1 MNICLIGPSYP
12 FRGGISHH
20 TTLLYRYL
28 RAGHKVQFFSF
39 KRQYPKWLFPGKT
52 DIDSSSLPVQE
63 EDTLRIIDSMN
74 PVTWLQVAGKIINL
88 QPDLLIIPWWV
99 SFWTPQ
105 FFTIAVLARIFTKT
119 EILFLCHNVVE
130 HESSIWKKLATK
142 LTFLLAD
149 RFVTHSK
156 EETDKLHQLLGK
168 NINVTTAFHPTYAD
182 LSQLVVS
189 KETAK
194 EKLGLSG
201 TVLLFF
207 GFVREYKGLS
217 ILLRALPDIIEQK
230 EVTLLVAGEFWSD
243 KNIYLD
249 LIKDLGIE
257 DVVRIEDRY
266 VPNEAISTYFAAAD
280 LVVQPYLSVSGSGV
294 CQLAYGL
301 GRPVIATDV
310 GSLCEVIED
319 RSNGR
324 IVPPGDSK
332 ALAEA
337 IVESLQPQ
345 NLKLYTV
352 NSAKV
357 RDKFSWEAYTEKI
370 VGLTSK
376 GTIQ

>member
-28 RAGHKVQFFSF
+28 RASHEVQFFSF
-39 KRQYPKWLFPGKT
+39 KRQYPEWLFPGKT
-52 DIDSSSLPVQE
+52 DIDPSTLPIQE
-63 EDTLRIIDSMN
+63 EGTNRIIDSMN
-74 PVTWLQVAGKIINL
+74 PVTWLQVAGKIIKS

-105 FFTIAVLARIFTKT
+105 FFTITFLARFFTKT

-130 HESSIWKKLATK
+130 HESSLWKKLATK
-142 LTFLLAD
+142 LTFLFAD

-168 NINVTTAFHPTYAD
+168 NIKVTTAFHPTYAD
-182 LSQLVVS
+182 LSKSVVS
-189 KETAK
+189 KESAK
-194 EKLGLSG
+194 KQLELSG

-207 GFVREYKGLS
+207 GFVREYKGLAV
-217 ILLRALPDIIEQK
+217 LLKALPDVIRHK
-230 EVTLLVAGEFWSD
+230 SVTLLVAGEFWSD
-243 KNIYLD
+243 KKRYLD
-249 LIKDLGIE
+249 LIKDLGIA
-257 DVVRIEDRY
+257 DVVRIEDKY
-266 VPNEAISTYFAAAD
+266 VLNEEIGTYFAAAD

-319 RSNGR
+319 RTNGR
-324 IVPPGDSK
+324 IVPPEDPI

-337 IVESLQPQ
+337 IVESLQPEI
-345 NLKLYTV
+345 LELYTV
-352 NSAKV
+352 NSAKT

-370 VGLTSK
+370 VALISK

>member
-20 TTLLYRYL
+20 TTLLCRFL
-28 RAGHKVQFFSF
+28 RVSHEVHFFSF
-39 KRQYPKWLFPGKT
+39 KRQYPAWLFPGKT
-52 DIDSSSLPVQE
+52 DIDPSRFPVQE
-63 EDTLRIIDSMN
+63 EDTIRIIDSMN
-74 PVTWLQVAGKIINL
+74 PVTWLQAAGKII
-88 QPDLLIIPWWV
+88 QSRPVLLIIPWWV
-99 SFWTPQ
+99 SFWAAQ
-105 FFTIAVLARIFTKT
+105 FFTIAFLTRLFTET

-142 LTFLLAD
+142 LTFSFAD
-149 RFVTHSK
+149 RFVTHSR
-156 EETDKLHQLLGK
+156 EETEKLHRLLGK
-168 NINVTTAFHPTYAD
+168 NIRVTTAFHPTYAD
-182 LSQLVVS
+182 LSQSVVS

-217 ILLRALPDIIEQK
+217 ILLKALPDVIEQK
-230 EVTLLVAGEFWSD
+230 KVTLLVAGEFWSD
-243 KNIYLD
+243 KNTYLD
-249 LIKDLGIE
+249 LIKGLGIE
-257 DVVRIEDRY
+257 DMVRIEDRY

-337 IVESLQPQ
+337 IVESLQPE
-345 NLKLYTV
+345 NLKLYTA
-352 NSAKV
+352 NSAKT
-357 RDKFSWEAYTEKI
+357 REKFSWKVYTEKI
-370 VGLTSK
+370 VNS
-376 GTIQ
+376 I